1 MSTRPRRST
10 GDTWAGGRACATKVN
25 TTMVKRRKVLFGM
38 GSLAA
43 GSAAAIGTGAYRGA
57 DVEADR
63 SLTVGFEG
71 DSAALLRLEPSSQFA
86 TQNNPQDLGGK
97 EDNKPML
104 EVDVSS
110 LNAEADTRL
119 NDVFRVQNT
128 TGRSVDL
135 TIADEPAS
143 DGANGELIFI
153 YADDGS
159 TETLI
164 DDGSG
169 VSLGAGEE
177 VEINMVF
184 KFRYNDANGL
194 PDTLEV
200 NAQGAT

>member
-43 GSAAAIGTGAYRGA
+43 GSAAALGTGAYRGA

-97 EDNKPML
+97 EDNEPML

-110 LNAEADTRL
+110 LNVNADTRL

-128 TGRSVDL
+128 TGKSVDL
-135 TIADEPAS
+135 TIADDPAVGKTGPEPV
-143 DGANGELIFI
+143 FI
-153 YADDGS
+153 HADDGS
-159 TETLI
+159 SETRI

-177 VEINMVF
+177 VEINMFFNF
-184 KFRYNDANGL
+184 KDNDVNGL
-194 PDTLEV
+194 PDPLEV

>member
-1 MSTRPRRST
+1 
-10 GDTWAGGRACATKVN
+10 
-25 TTMVKRRKVLFGM
+25 
-38 GSLAA
+38 
-43 GSAAAIGTGAYRGA
+43 
-57 DVEADR
+57 
-63 SLTVGFEG
+63 
-71 DSAALLRLEPSSQFA
+71 
-86 TQNNPQDLGGK
+86 
-97 EDNKPML
+97 ML

-110 LNAEADTRL
+110 LNANADTRL

-135 TIADEPAS
+135 TIADKPAS

-159 TETLI
+159 TETQI

-184 KFRYNDANGL
+184 KFRYNDTNGL

>member
-1 MSTRPRRST
+1 
-10 GDTWAGGRACATKVN
+10 
-25 TTMVKRRKVLFGM
+25 MVKRRKVLFGM

-63 SLTVGFEG
+63 SLTVGFED
-71 DSAALLRLEPSSQFA
+71 DSAALLQLEPSSPFA
-86 TQNNPQDLGGK
+86 TQNPPANTGGV
-97 EDNKPML
+97 ERATGVGDPGGETL
-104 EVDVSS
+104 EVEVSS
-110 LNAEADTRL
+110 LNVNADTRL

-128 TGRSVDL
+128 TGKSVDL

-143 DGANGELIFI
+143 DNENAEPIII

-159 TETLI
+159 SETRI

-177 VEINMVF
+177 VEINMFFNF
-184 KFRYNDANGL
+184 KDNDVNGL
-194 PDTLEV
+194 PGDTLIV

>member
-1 MSTRPRRST
+1 
-10 GDTWAGGRACATKVN
+10 
-25 TTMVKRRKVLFGM
+25 MVKRRKVLFGM

-43 GSAAAIGTGAYRGA
+43 GSAAALGTGAYKGA

-63 SLTVGFEG
+63 SLTVGFED
-71 DSAALLRLEPSSQFA
+71 DSAALLQLEPSSPFA

-110 LNAEADTRL
+110 LNVNADTRL

-143 DGANGELIFI
+143 DGANAEPIII

-159 TETLI
+159 SETRI

-177 VEINMVF
+177 VEINMFFNF
-184 KFRYNDANGL
+184 KDNDQNGL
-194 PDTLEV
+194 PGTLII

>member
-1 MSTRPRRST
+1 
-10 GDTWAGGRACATKVN
+10 
-25 TTMVKRRKVLFGM
+25 MVKRRKVLFGM

-43 GSAAAIGTGAYRGA
+43 GSAAAIGTGAYKGA

-63 SLTVGFEG
+63 SLTVGFED
-71 DSAALLRLEPSSQFA
+71 DSAALLQLEPSSPFA
-86 TQNNPQDLGGK
+86 TQTWSGNSGTGGAERASGK
-97 EDNKPML
+97 GTL

-110 LNAEADTRL
+110 LNVNADTRL

-143 DGANGELIFI
+143 DGANAEPIII

-159 TETLI
+159 SETRI

-184 KFRYNDANGL
+184 KFRYNDTNGL

>member
-1 MSTRPRRST
+1 
-10 GDTWAGGRACATKVN
+10 
-25 TTMVKRRKVLFGM
+25 M

-63 SLTVGFEG
+63 TLTVGFED
-71 DSAALLRLEPSSQFA
+71 DSAALLQLEPSSPFA
-86 TQNNPQDLGGK
+86 TQTWPGNSGTGGT
-97 EDNKPML
+97 EGTSGSVTL

-110 LNAEADTRL
+110 LNVNADTRL

-128 TGRSVDL
+128 TGKSVDL
-135 TIADEPAS
+135 TIADDPAS
-143 DGANGELIFI
+143 DGANEEPIII

-159 TETLI
+159 SETRI

-169 VSLGAGEE
+169 VSLGPGEQ
-177 VEINMVF
+177 VEINMFFNF
-184 KFRYNDANGL
+184 KDNDVNGL
-194 PDTLEV
+194 PGDTLIV